1 MGHAIVERSSATLL
15 TSTVA
20 ACGRAFAAV
29 VLFSMGINLLMLA
42 APIYMLQVFD
52 RVLASR
58 SIETLVLLTAMA
70 VFAILTLA
78 ALEAVRNH
86 VLVKVSVW
94 LDHRLGGALLA
105 AGIVGGPGRSS
116 GGSGEGLRDLVAV
129 RNFLTGPA
137 VHPILDAPWT
147 PIFVVVIFML
157 HAVLGWVALGGAL
170 LLFALAIANEL
181 ATRRPLRQS
190 SGEMSR
196 AVRSAEAATRNADA
210 IEAMGM
216 LPNVIQR
223 WRRQSAQA
231 VALQARASLRSGRI
245 TASSKFIRLG
255 VQIGILGAGAALV
268 VSNQLTGVNTMIA
281 GLHPVRAAIG
291 AGRAGDRRLALGH

>member
-216 LPNVIQR
+216 LPTATKCPGGRAAGTRQPPQR
-223 WRRQSAQA
+223 PHHRVVQVHTSRGSDRHSRRRRGARGQQSAHG
-231 VALQARASLRSGRI
+231 RADDRR
-245 TASSKFIRLG
+245 
-255 VQIGILGAGAALV
+255 
-268 VSNQLTGVNTMIA
+268 
-281 GLHPVRAAIG
+281 LHPVRAGIG